1 MALQLRRRACV
12 SEVMGISWCNL
23 LPIADKEES
32 YWMVGYIMVASLA
45 SRCKLKSIGHKGY
58 IYANLGV
65 LETNYFN
72 HHDPVVTFT
81 SQEANEIINTLC
93 TG

>member
-1 MALQLRRRACV
+1 MALQLRRRACL
-12 SEVMGISWCNL
+12 SEVVGISWCNL

-32 YWMVGYIMVASLA
+32 YWMVGYIMLVSLA

-58 IYANLGV
+58 ANSGV

-81 SQEANEIINTLC
+81 SQEANKIINTLC